1 MRRTLVMMA
10 SNITNN
16 TSKRFFA
23 PLKEPFNGGSQL
35 RKLEGVVFDMDG
47 TLWYV
52 HPLSSQVE
60 VSRYSYA

>member
-1 MRRTLVMMA
+1 MM

-23 PLKEPFNGGSQL
+23 PLKEPFTAAGSHL

-52 HPLSSQVE
+52 LLSNQLMKSHLHLDE
-60 VSRYSYA
+60 LE

>member
-1 MRRTLVMMA
+1 MM
-10 SNITNN
+10 SNMITNN

-23 PLKEPFNGGSQL
+23 PLKEPFNAGSGSQL

-52 HPLSSQVE
+52 TFFFLDVL
-60 VSRYSYA
+60 VS